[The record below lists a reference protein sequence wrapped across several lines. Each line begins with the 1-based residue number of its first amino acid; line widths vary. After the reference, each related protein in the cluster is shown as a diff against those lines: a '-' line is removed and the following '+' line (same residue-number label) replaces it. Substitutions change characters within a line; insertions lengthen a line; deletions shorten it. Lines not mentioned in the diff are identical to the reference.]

1 MADQGLSLPSPTVKG
16 LIAPTPISPF
26 VGDYI
31 LLSVDVKLFFG
42 ELWKTTP
49 RSLDDTDFKRGLQRF
64 LDFFK
69 NLFWFS
75 QYLEKRFIQK
85 EFNWGQSH
93 NDVTYFTLFG

>member
-1 MADQGLSLPSPTVKG
+1 MSNYFLESSEKLHHALLMTHLPTAG
-16 LIAPTPISPF
+16 
-26 VGDYI
+26 
-31 LLSVDVKLFFG
+31 
-42 ELWKTTP
+42 
-49 RSLDDTDFKRGLQRF
+49 RDFKRGLQRF